1 MNSLVIEALMLMKD
15 VTCFLAPHTRQ
26 EIRRRNIFLYS
37 PCKDFPLDV
46 ALRIN
51 SRFKYYKAS
60 FIRYLLSVSAAP
72 ILTQPM
78 GQLWV
83 PIYRKGN
90 KAPKGESSP
99 ELEISGAKIQDHLTI
114 VPSGLNH

>member
-1 MNSLVIEALMLMKD
+1 MFPGLRYQTGNQTREYIPLFTMQR
-15 VTCFLAPHTRQ
+15 FLSGRSSQ
-26 EIRRRNIFLYS
+26 
-37 PCKDFPLDV
+37 D
-46 ALRIN
+46 IN

-60 FIRYLLSVSAAP
+60 FTRYLRSASAAP

-83 PIYRKGN
+83 PVYRKGN
-90 KAPKGESSP
+90 KPPKGESSP
-99 ELEISGAKIQDHLTI
+99 ELEISGAKTQDHLTI